1 MDNQQNPHQLLE
13 LEPIDMH
20 GPVEV
25 SVRVY
30 GKTADGKVGSLTFK
44 AETGR
49 LPTRAQQVAM
59 LDAFM
64 DPEKRA
70 HAETLKDLRPLTK
83 PEFVE
88 FMTLRIAGQAIPLP
102 GNQEFVP
109 STCDIPHEMLVHAVM
124 GAGCDAMFGDEHE
137 ARGIAEYLDGPNKF
151 AWIESALEALPDDE
165 LLAIYRRITT

>member
-1 MDNQQNPHQLLE
+1 
-13 LEPIDMH
+13 
-20 GPVEV
+20 
-25 SVRVY
+25 VY

-88 FMTLRIAGQAIPLP
+88 FMMLRIAGQAIPLP

-109 STCDIPHEMLVHAVM
+109 STCDIPHGMLVDAIV
-124 GAGCDAMFGDEHE
+124 GAGVPGTIWQEYRTRGLSFMGDAGREVFDEE
-137 ARGIAEYLDGPNKF
+137 KLA
-151 AWIESALEALPDDE
+151 ALPDDE

>member
-30 GKTADGKVGSLTFK
+30 GKTHDGKVGSLTFK

-64 DPEKRA
+64 DPGKRA

-88 FMTLRIAGQAIPLP
+88 FMMLRIAGQAIPLP

-109 STCDIPHEMLVHAVM
+109 STCDIPHDMLVHAICGVDPVHSEDWPEYAERRLAYENE
-124 GAGCDAMFGDEHE
+124 GRYYWNDE
-137 ARGIAEYLDGPNKF
+137 N
-151 AWIESALEALPDDE
+151 LEALPDYE